1 MELAKID
8 KLVYSWM
15 QRAREII
22 LTGMQ
27 CTLTVTTKTGRN
39 DLVTN
44 MDRQVEQFYHQQIK
58 EAFPA
63 SVILGEE
70 AQHHPARVPEQG
82 MLWVVDPIDGTM
94 NFVRQQTDFATM
106 IALFV
111 NGRLVRGYI
120 LDVPQNEL
128 FWGGPGEL
136 VHRNKQQI
144 TVPANVSLK
153 EGLVQVSNG
162 FILNDYARSKA
173 IINASSGLRVFGSA
187 GISFIHLL
195 TGRCILYMAK
205 LKPWDF
211 LPGVALAMGAGLQ
224 VGLLDH
230 RPTRL
235 EATSL
240 AVTTPAA
247 WPVIQQIMH
256 GE

>member
-1 MELAKID
+1 MELTKID

-27 CTLTVTTKTGRN
+27 CTLTVATKTDRN

-44 MDRQVEQFYHQQIK
+44 MDRQVEQFYRQQIK
-58 EAFPA
+58 QAFPA
-63 SVILGEE
+63 AVILGEE
-70 AQHHPARVPEQG
+70 GHHHPVRVPEQG
-82 MLWVVDPIDGTM
+82 MMWVVDPIDGTM

-111 NGRLVRGYI
+111 NGRLERGYI
-120 LDVPQNEL
+120 LDVPRNEL
-128 FWGGPGEL
+128 FWGGPKMP
-136 VHRNKQQI
+136 VHRNRQQLAG
-144 TVPANVSLK
+144 PENVSLK
-153 EGLVQVSNG
+153 DGLVQVSNRL
-162 FILNDYARSKA
+162 ILNDYSHSKA
-173 IINASSGLRVFGSA
+173 IINTSSGLRVFGSA

-195 TGRCILYMAK
+195 TGRCILYMAT

-224 VGLLDH
+224 LGLLDN
-230 RPTRL
+230 RPAKL
-235 EATSL
+235 EATTL

-247 WPVIQQIMH
+247 WPEIQQIMH

>member
-8 KLVYSWM
+8 ELVYSWM

-27 CTLTVTTKTGRN
+27 CTLTVTTKTSRN

-44 MDRQVEQFYHQQIK
+44 MDRQVEQFYYQRIK
-58 EAFPA
+58 ATFPA

-70 AQHHPARVPEQG
+70 AQHHPALVPGQG
-82 MLWVVDPIDGTM
+82 MLWVIDPIDGTM
-94 NFVRQQTDFATM
+94 NFVRQRTDFATM

-120 LDVPQNEL
+120 LDVPRNEL
-128 FWGGPGEL
+128 FWGGPGKA
-136 VHRNKQQI
+136 VYRNKQQLAA
-144 TVPANVSLK
+144 PENVSLK
-153 EGLVQVSNG
+153 DGLVQVSNR
-162 FILNDYARSKA
+162 FILNDYAHSKA

-224 VGLLDH
+224 VGLLDN
-230 RPTRL
+230 RPAKL
-235 EATSL
+235 EAISL

-247 WPVIQQIMH
+247 WPAIQRIMY